1 MENRKLRIAI
11 THGDTNGVGYEM
23 ILKAFTTPE
32 LLELCTPIIYGSPK
46 LAAYH
51 SKVLEIPTN
60 FTIISNAREATD
72 GKVNLL
78 TCFDEEIKVDFAHPS
93 KESGVAAIRA
103 LDAAITDYR
112 EGLYDVLVSAPI
124 DSANINVEGVP
135 FKGLTHYLETCIGK
149 TNDALQIYSNE
160 YLRIATLTN
169 YIDIKDLP
177 NYITKENIIEKVT
190 TLYKTLQKDYRISLP
205 RIAVLALNPDGNGEE
220 EKNIIAP
227 AITQLASEG
236 INAFGPFAADSFW
249 ENDEFG
255 MFDAVL
261 AMYHDQGI
269 VPLKTLVQSDN
280 VLTVSGLPIVCTA
293 PALFSPFNDAGKGI
307 VNENCL
313 RQAIYQAID
322 IFRNRITFEEPYA
335 NPLKKLYHE
344 KRDEVEKGRFS
355 NNRQRDNQKN
365 SHSEQKNEE

>member
-93 KESGVAAIRA
+93 KESGVAAIKA

-177 NYITKENIIEKVT
+177 NYITKENII
-190 TLYKTLQKDYRISLP
+190 
-205 RIAVLALNPDGNGEE
+205 
-220 EKNIIAP
+220 
-227 AITQLASEG
+227 
-236 INAFGPFAADSFW
+236 
-249 ENDEFG
+249 
-255 MFDAVL
+255 
-261 AMYHDQGI
+261 
-269 VPLKTLVQSDN
+269 
-280 VLTVSGLPIVCTA
+280 
-293 PALFSPFNDAGKGI
+293 
-307 VNENCL
+307 
-313 RQAIYQAID
+313 
-322 IFRNRITFEEPYA
+322 
-335 NPLKKLYHE
+335 
-344 KRDEVEKGRFS
+344 
-355 NNRQRDNQKN
+355 
-365 SHSEQKNEE
+365 

>member
-93 KESGVAAIRA
+93 KESGIAAIKA

-135 FKGLTHYLETCIGK
+135 FKGLTHYLETCMGK

-190 TLYKTLQKDYRISLP
+190 TLHKTLQKDYRISLP
-205 RIAVLALNPDGNGEE
+205 RIAVLSLNPDGNGEE

-227 AITQLASEG
+227 AITQFASEG

-249 ENDEFG
+249 DNDEFG

-261 AMYHDQGI
+261 AMYHDQGLAPFKALSMDDG
-269 VPLKTLVQSDN
+269 VNFTAGLN
-280 VLTVSGLPIVCTA
+280 VVRTSPDHGTA
-293 PALFSPFNDAGKGI
+293 YDIAGQGKAS
-307 VNENCL
+307 EL
-313 RQAIYQAID
+313 SLLQAIYAAID
-322 IFRNRITFEEPYA
+322 IYRHRLTFDEVNA
-335 NPLKKLYHE
+335 NPLPFTPRHYRE
-344 KRDEVEKGRFS
+344 ER
-355 NNRQRDNQKN
+355 RQRQN
-365 SHSEQKNEE
+365 